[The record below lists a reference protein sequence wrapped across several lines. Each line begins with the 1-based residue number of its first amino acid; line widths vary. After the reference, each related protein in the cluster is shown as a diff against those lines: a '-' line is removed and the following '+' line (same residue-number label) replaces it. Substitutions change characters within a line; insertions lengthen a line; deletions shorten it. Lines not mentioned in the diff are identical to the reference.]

1 MIQGDGFLIIEPA
14 DIGTARDHLERINK
28 EANSRI
34 EDDAPE
40 IRGFRDSAKAVT
52 VDIFIL
58 TAAAE
63 IGERVVRQQGGLV
76 ILEEDAP
83 ENVRNAAAAALELLR
98 QQGNRTHEAT
108 EDGPLS

>member
-1 MIQGDGFLIIEPA
+1 MIEGKGFLIIEA
-14 DIGTARDHLERINK
+14 EDIGTARDHLERINK

-34 EDDAPE
+34 ENDAPE

-63 IGERVVRQQGGLV
+63 IGERIVRQQGGLV
-76 ILEEDAP
+76 ILEEGAS
-83 ENVRNAAAAALELLR
+83 ESVRNAAAAALELLR
-98 QQGNRTHEAT
+98 QQGDQTHEAA
-108 EDGPLS
+108 EGGLLP